1 MAALQEEIRT
11 RREAV
16 VRTPLVDER
25 NRQSQ
30 QERGAK
36 KQAWFNRI
44 SLAFCC
50 LASFGAVWMV
60 AAKGA
65 QIYEINQNNVQ
76 LQTQIQQQQAVNA
89 MLKTQVAQLEQP
101 SHILNVAINQLHMQY
116 KNPIVIP
123 SGQTGQ

>member
-1 MAALQEEIRT
+1 MAALQEEVRT

-16 VRTPLVDER
+16 VRTPLADER
-25 NRQSQ
+25 RRQHEQ
-30 QERGAK
+30 GQRAK
-36 KQAWFNRI
+36 KQVWFNRV
-44 SLAFCC
+44 SLSFCC
-50 LASFGAVWMV
+50 LVSFGAVWMV

-123 SGQTGQ
+123 SDQTGQ